1 MTEKEFINKWIE
13 KIENELLKK
22 FPDDFIYGFKTE
34 LLDLPG
40 KPLTIG
46 SELFGQYEVIDI
58 EGNPFIQTDDYNFV
72 KYILY
77 SNREKPISIKKPQ
90 SNTDLTTAIKRYE
103 NLLDSI
109 IKEMKKDHQNK
120 FKPERFLKVSNSV
133 FTTLNLRR
141 Y

>member
-1 MTEKEFINKWIE
+1 MTEKEFINKWID

-34 LLDLPG
+34 VFDLPG

-46 SELFGQYEVIDI
+46 SELFGQYEVVDM
-58 EGNPFIQTDDYNFV
+58 EGNPFIQIDDYNLA

-77 SNREKPISIKKPQ
+77 SNREKPINIKKPQ
-90 SNTDLTTAIKRYE
+90 GKTDLTTAIKRYE

-109 IKEMKKDHQNK
+109 IKEMKKDHQKRFN
-120 FKPERFLKVSNSV
+120 PERFLKVSNSV